1 MKRIYLDNAATTFPK
16 PVSVYEKTFDYM
28 KTSAGNPGR
37 GAHFFSNSSSET
49 VENTRR
55 QVAAFFRLPDYR
67 RVVFTPGC
75 TESINIV
82 LKGYLKTGNHVIAT
96 NLDHNSVSRPLE
108 HLRHEWKLEVTRIA
122 FDRNGFIDP
131 LQVRAAIRNNTT
143 LIVLNHGSNV
153 LGTVQALEAFL
164 EIASETGIPLLLDAA
179 QTAGRI
185 PIEIGNAPVFIACSG
200 HKGLYGMPGLGILT
214 VPAGIELSKWIEG
227 GSGTS
232 SESLHHPDELPMRL
246 EAGTPNFLAIASLA
260 EGIRFI
266 EEKGID
272 SIHSSEMNLVLR
284 LWDYLRSN
292 PKFVVY
298 SQPHSGQH
306 LAAVSF
312 NLLNV
317 SPTEVAMILD
327 QRFEIAVRGGLQ
339 CAALLHEQLGTSPD
353 GCVRVS
359 PGYFNTGDEIK
370 ALTEALGSIAAGY

>member
-16 PVSVYEKTFDYM
+16 PASVYEKTFDYM

-37 GAHFFSNSSSET
+37 GAHFFSNSSSAT

-82 LKGYLKTGNHVIAT
+82 LKGYLKAGNHVIAT

-108 HLRHEWKLEVTRIA
+108 HLRHELKLEVTRIA
-122 FDRNGFIDP
+122 FNGNGFIDP
-131 LQVRAAIRNNTT
+131 FQVRTAIRSNTT
-143 LIVLNHGSNV
+143 LIILNHGSNV
-153 LGTVQALEAFL
+153 LGAVQALEVFL
-164 EIASETGIPLLLDAA
+164 EIASENGIPLLLDAA

-185 PIEIGNAPVFIACSG
+185 PIEIGEAPVFIACSG

-246 EAGTPNFLAIASLA
+246 EAGTPNFLAIASIA
-260 EGIRFI
+260 EGICFI
-266 EEKGID
+266 EEKTVNT
-272 SIHSSEMNLVLR
+272 IHSSEMNLVLR

-292 PKFVVY
+292 PKFMVY
-298 SQPHSGQH
+298 SQPNSGQH
-306 LAAVSF
+306 VATLSF

-317 SPTEVAMILD
+317 PPAEVAMILD

-339 CAALLHEQLGTSPD
+339 CAAVLHEQLGTSPD

-359 PGYFNTGDEIK
+359 PGYFNTADEIR
-370 ALTEALGSIAAGY
+370 ALTEALGSIAEGY